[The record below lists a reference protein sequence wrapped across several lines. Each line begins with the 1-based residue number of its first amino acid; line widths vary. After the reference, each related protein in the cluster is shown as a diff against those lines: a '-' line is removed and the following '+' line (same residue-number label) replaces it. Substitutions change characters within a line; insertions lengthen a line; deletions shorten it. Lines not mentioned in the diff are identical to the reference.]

1 MPPRKKQLVLSE
13 EEKQEIIK
21 RRHELVDKMN
31 EKLPSGMKL
40 EYDDE
45 GLNEKLN
52 DPSTVIA
59 YRVGLGATAR
69 KIMQDAQLQILKAKY
84 PSNFQTYGFKIER
97 YFKTENTKE
106 AREYNE
112 TLYENYIE
120 DPEAFMNKAFTDLV
134 QFNPNELYNC
144 GNDKGKIADYY
155 YRYFEQCENASALS
169 NYISNNPNVVEDVKE
184 KKGNILAITNALKYP
199 VEMCKTIDSTDFLA
213 CPDLTKEQ
221 AEKFNLDDQLDFSQ
235 SVNQKIKD
243 AVEGEELAPSDYY
256 DSIGLGDIIEEG
268 NYQNIALEIEFTK
281 TVQTGNTTSTTTV
294 PFSEFLNNHDKEI
307 QGVEYEVKQNPAPV
321 FEREDFN
328 YSLESINRASQK
340 EFINEFGRRLNEKLG
355 ISGPY
360 NPKVIEDKF
369 KGNVFERLGGTTSEE
384 YKALRDA
391 IKDYS
396 DPNSPYYMNYGH
408 MREKAEAYIAH
419 KEDQGYLTAGYLFN
433 NDRDQRI
440 GNGEGPMV
448 HEGNIDPNEENR
460 LRIAAERHQELQ
472 YFAQGKKA
480 KDLSG
485 TEFKRFCL
493 AKAVIDMGK
502 EMEEILDE
510 TLDQTIY
517 QLGGVNDD
525 ENEHIDLFDVYEN
538 EMHDDVRP
546 KVEYSESEKQAM
558 ADWRAAR
565 KDKDHEYK
573 YSDEDEYSIED
584 DGESMDL

>member
-13 EEKQEIIK
+13 EEKQAIIK

-31 EKLPSGMKL
+31 EKLPNGMKL

-69 KIMQDAQLQILKAKY
+69 KMMQDAQLQVLKAKY

-112 TLYENYIE
+112 TLYENYVE

-155 YRYFEQCENASALS
+155 YRYFEQCENAYALS

-281 TVQTGNTTSTTTV
+281 SVQTGNTNSTTTV
-294 PFSEFLNNHDKEI
+294 PFSEFLNNKDKEI

-321 FEREDFN
+321 FEREDCN

-433 NDRDQRI
+433 NDIDKRVD
-440 GNGEGPMV
+440 GDGPRV
-448 HEGNIDPNEENR
+448 YEGNIDPREENR

-502 EMEEILDE
+502 EMEEIRDE
-510 TLDQTIY
+510 TLGQTIY

-538 EMHDDVRP
+538 EMDDDVQP

-558 ADWRAAR
+558 ADWHAAR

-573 YSDEDEYSIED
+573 YSDEDEYSVED